1 MLLGVERLFFRGVT
15 MCQAGRRD
23 CGLWDLAHTYPLAD
37 KIEVPPLRQLGR
49 ELLEQ
54 SR

>member
-1 MLLGVERLFFRGVT
+1 MLLGAERLLFRGVT
-15 MCQAGRRD
+15 MCQFRLRD

-37 KIEVPPLRQLGR
+37 KIEVSPLRQLGR